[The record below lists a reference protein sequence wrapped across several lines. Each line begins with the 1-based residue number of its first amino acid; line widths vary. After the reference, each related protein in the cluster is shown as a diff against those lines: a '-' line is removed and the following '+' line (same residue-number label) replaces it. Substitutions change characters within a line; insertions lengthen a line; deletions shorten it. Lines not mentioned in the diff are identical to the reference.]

1 MARIIQSSVFA
12 KGQIF
17 YGCQYC
23 KYWNDGCEEYVNSKA
38 KSGEFHYDVIMK
50 KLQQIRAGQGAVS
63 PKTYAA
69 AIQKIGQRF
78 GAEPYKT
85 MLRYGY
91 RWGMLS

>member
-1 MARIIQSSVFA
+1 MDLNQKDIYCMARIIQSSVFA

-50 KLQQIRAGQGAVS
+50 KLQQITGLDM
-63 PKTYAA
+63 PEKF
-69 AIQKIGQRF
+69 QRDF
-78 GAEPYKT
+78 TSQSTVELSYK
-85 MLRYGY
+85 
-91 RWGMLS
+91 